1 MWINRLYFKI
11 SNSSKNQYLAIDTR
25 ELNESG
31 PAKFRTQA
39 DSNSQKICYYDGNK
53 RGKTFNSFLAIRK
66 QPLTGEKTNF
76 SIEKRIENTTKKNTI
91 YTDIGNELNNFNNDN
106 VQFEQPVPGISESN
120 TRREEIDGTK
130 RRYRDYDR
138 QIRKKPRIIA
148 K

>member
-39 DSNSQKICYYDGNK
+39 DGNSQKICYYDGNK

-66 QPLTGEKTNF
+66 QTLTGEKTNF

-120 TRREEIDGTK
+120 TRREEIDETK